1 MNLEADIHPPPRPET
16 PMTNQFC
23 QHHLQP
29 CETLSRESTQTH
41 QTSDLQKLRGN
52 TFVGF
57 LKHYVGGKL
66 SKQQKQNK

>member
-1 MNLEADIHPPPRPET
+1 MNLEADFPPRLQWQT
-16 PMTNQFC
+16 QFC

-57 LKHYVGGKL
+57 LNHYVGGKL
-66 SKQQKQNK
+66 LKQQKQNK